1 MRTFTIAGVNWV
13 ITQTPPLGGS
23 GRLADGVNEF
33 YQKGCQEKSSAST
46 GVEVVSRD
54 PAHFPSA
61 SASLQRFC
69 LLILISF
76 SAYWWHCHRVERATS
91 QWWLSV
97 STMVL
102 SEARGLWLFLVIR
115 GGITCNG

>member
-1 MRTFTIAGVNWV
+1 MSRKKFF
-13 ITQTPPLGGS
+13 LDR
-23 GRLADGVNEF
+23 GRGF
-33 YQKGCQEKSSAST
+33 
-46 GVEVVSRD
+46 VSRD

-102 SEARGLWLFLVIR
+102 SEARGLWLFLGIR
-115 GGITCNG
+115 GGIKCNGVLGAYAHRARSHLLILPSNRASPELDQSSPTRNS

>member
-1 MRTFTIAGVNWV
+1 MSRKKFCLDRSRG
-13 ITQTPPLGGS
+13 
-23 GRLADGVNEF
+23 F
-33 YQKGCQEKSSAST
+33 
-46 GVEVVSRD
+46 VSRD

-115 GGITCNG
+115 GHNVKWVTRCELHTGPDLID